1 MSFRPPFHLVITIAL
16 VLAVTG
22 CSRSPAPEDT
32 TAPKVTGE
40 HIVFPAH
47 SPQQAALTLVPVE
60 PQAAAAYR
68 LNARLVWNEDATVRI
83 YSPVTG
89 RVQSVAVTL
98 GESISKNAP
107 LAKIDSP
114 DLGQAQADFH
124 KAEADLRLADHALAR
139 AKSLFEH
146 GAIAGKDLEAA
157 EDGYANAQSEQ
168 QRAAARLTLYGTSA
182 GGNVDGLFVLHAPL
196 GGVVVEKNVNV
207 GQEVRSDQMLANM
220 PQLSAPLF
228 VVSDPGHLSVL
239 LDATERDL
247 AVLRPGL
254 AYQIRSAAFPGR
266 IFPGRVE
273 WISDA
278 LDPATRRLTVRGAVE
293 NADRLLK
300 AEMFVTVEFESTA
313 GPGLVVPANAVIMKG
328 ARHFVF
334 VEDHPGSYARRE
346 VVIGA
351 EQNGRIAV
359 LHGLDPGQ
367 RVVTDG
373 SVLLE
378 AIQASSGS

>member
-1 MSFRPPFHLVITIAL
+1 MTFRPPFPVVLSFAL
-16 VLAVTG
+16 VLVVTG
-22 CSRSPAPEDT
+22 CSRAPTPEDT
-32 TAPKVTGE
+32 TSPKVTGE
-40 HIVFPAH
+40 HIVFPAN

-60 PQAAAAYR
+60 PQAAATYR

-98 GESISKNAP
+98 GEPIMKEAA

-114 DLGQAQADFH
+114 DLGQAQADLH
-124 KAEADLRLADHALAR
+124 KAEADLRLADHALVRAR
-139 AKSLFEH
+139 SLFEH

-182 GGNVDGLFVLHAPL
+182 AGNVDGLFVLHAPL

-228 VVSDPGHLSVL
+228 VVSDPGRLSIL
-239 LDATERDL
+239 LDATEHDL

-254 AYQIRSAAFPGR
+254 DFQIRSAALPGRSFPGK
-266 IFPGRVE
+266 VE

-278 LDPATRRLTVRGAVE
+278 LDPATRRLTVRGTVD

-300 AEMFVTVEFESTA
+300 AEMFVTVEFEAAA
-313 GPGLVVPANAVIMKG
+313 GPGLAVPANAVIMKG
-328 ARHFVF
+328 EKHFVF
-334 VEDHPGSYARRE
+334 VEDQPGTYARRE
-346 VVIGA
+346 IVVGG

-359 LHGLDPGQ
+359 LRGLAAGQ

-378 AIQASSGS
+378 AIQASNGS

>member
-1 MSFRPPFHLVITIAL
+1 MSLRSSIPLVTTLAL

-22 CSRSPAPEDT
+22 CSRAPAPEDT
-32 TAPKVTGE
+32 TAPRVAGE

-60 PQAAAAYR
+60 PRAAVAYR

-89 RVQSVAVTL
+89 RVQSVVVTL
-98 GESISKNAP
+98 GETVTKNAA

-124 KAEADLRLADHALAR
+124 KAEADLRLAEHALAR
-139 AKSLFEH
+139 ARSLFEH

-168 QRAAARLTLYGTSA
+168 QRSAARLTLYGTSA
-182 GGNVDGLFVLHAPL
+182 AGNVDGLFVLHAPL
-196 GGVVVEKNVNV
+196 GGVVVEKNLNV

-228 VVSDPGHLSVL
+228 VVSDPGRLSIV
-239 LDATERDL
+239 LDATEHDL
-247 AVLRPGL
+247 AVLRPSL
-254 AYQIRSAAFPGR
+254 TFQIRTAAFPGR
-266 IFPGRVE
+266 TFPGRVE

-278 LDPATRRLTVRGAVE
+278 LDPATRRLTVRGAVD

-300 AEMFVTVEFESTA
+300 AEMFVTVEFEAAA
-313 GPGLVVPANAVIMKG
+313 GPGLAVPANAVIMKG
-328 ARHFVF
+328 DRHFVF
-334 VEDHPGSYARRE
+334 VEDQPGSYARRE
-346 VVIGA
+346 IVVGA
-351 EQNGRIAV
+351 EQNGRIVV
-359 LHGLDPGQ
+359 LRGLDAGQ

-378 AIQASSGS
+378 AIQANNGS